1 MDEGLLPGE
10 IGHQNRPKNEEKTYS
25 GLSIVATKRKVK
37 QEANPKNS
45 VSGTLVPVYKGEDR
59 KLSL

>member
-1 MDEGLLPGE
+1 MDGGLLHEE
-10 IGHQNRPKNEEKTYS
+10 IGHQNRPKKEEKTDP

-37 QEANPKNS
+37 QEANPKKS
-45 VSGTLVPVYKGEDR
+45 VSGTLVPVYKGEGR